1 MNQDTICAIAT
12 AQGGAIGCIRVS
24 GPDAIEITSRIFTP
38 ARKGKKLKDAKP
50 YTLTFGHI
58 HEEENIIDE
67 VLVSL
72 FRAPH
77 SYTGEDS
84 TEIMC
89 HGSSYILQKVLQLLI
104 GNGCRLA
111 APGEYTQRAFLGGK
125 MDLSQAEA
133 VADLI
138 ASTSAATHRLAMSQM
153 RGGFSKELASLR
165 DQLLH
170 FTSLIELE
178 LDFSDHEELEFADR
192 SELCL
197 LADGIEQV
205 ISRLV
210 QSFSVGNAI
219 KNGVP
224 VAIIGETNAGKST
237 LLNMLGG
244 LDRPS
249 AGQLFVDG
257 KNLLKFTDKDYVDYK
272 RSTVGF
278 VWQNNARNLVPYLTA
293 VQNVEL
299 PMLLQGRKKRR
310 ERALELLDKVG
321 LLKRKNSRL
330 DQMSGGEQQ
339 RVAIA
344 IALAN
349 NPKLLLADEPTGS
362 VDTKTSNVILD
373 IFKELNRTEGLTI
386 VIVTHDVKLAR
397 HIDRVVAIR
406 DGRTSSEIVRR
417 RSYKEDL
424 AELNAQSEAVDVVKT
439 EAENDEDFTHEE
451 LVVLDRAGRLQ
462 LPKDYMDQMGLHG
475 GDRVKVELDGE
486 EKKLYLL
493 KSDV

>member
-1 MNQDTICAIAT
+1 MRSLTAADISSDDKIIAHQDDEYMIKCENLVKIYKTSEIEVVALQGLDLLVKRGELMAI
-12 AQGGAIGCIRVS
+12 
-24 GPDAIEITSRIFTP
+24 
-38 ARKGKKLKDAKP
+38 
-50 YTLTFGHI
+50 
-58 HEEENIIDE
+58 
-67 VLVSL
+67 
-72 FRAPH
+72 
-77 SYTGEDS
+77 
-84 TEIMC
+84 
-89 HGSSYILQKVLQLLI
+89 
-104 GNGCRLA
+104 
-111 APGEYTQRAFLGGK
+111 
-125 MDLSQAEA
+125 
-133 VADLI
+133 
-138 ASTSAATHRLAMSQM
+138 
-153 RGGFSKELASLR
+153 
-165 DQLLH
+165 
-170 FTSLIELE
+170 
-178 LDFSDHEELEFADR
+178 
-192 SELCL
+192 
-197 LADGIEQV
+197 
-205 ISRLV
+205 
-210 QSFSVGNAI
+210 VGNS
-219 KNGVP
+219 GS
-224 VAIIGETNAGKST
+224 GKST

-424 AELNAQSEAVDVVKT
+424 AELDAQNEAVGAVKT